1 MSWCHAK
8 VWAAAGQRSLG
19 RAGISSLGMLESLRS
34 PGSKGA
40 RAGPGGQV
48 ELKVRGGSRKNRR
61 RKEGKGR
68 GSVRDEKPA
77 EDAVG
82 KE

>member
-1 MSWCHAK
+1 MSWSRAK

-19 RAGISSLGMLESLRS
+19 RAGISSPGMLENLRS
-34 PGSKGA
+34 PGRKGTQP
-40 RAGPGGQV
+40 GPGGQV

-77 EDAVG
+77 EDAAG
-82 KE
+82 RE